1 MLQKPNIS
9 SGDLRHFAQRS
20 LENVNIWNMPE
31 TSCKLNYT
39 APTGLNSYINFIS
52 LKCRKSG
59 FGLLKAWLWI
69 NTHCSSLNF
78 VSTNTQVRD
87 SLTMA
92 LSNQRTT
99 SVKAVQLVS
108 GSLYQVTQVANEVS
122 LEAQVNNN
130 LNSI

>member
-1 MLQKPNIS
+1 M
-9 SGDLRHFAQRS
+9 
-20 LENVNIWNMPE
+20 
-31 TSCKLNYT
+31 
-39 APTGLNSYINFIS
+39 
-52 LKCRKSG
+52 
-59 FGLLKAWLWI
+59 
-69 NTHCSSLNF
+69 
-78 VSTNTQVRD
+78 RD